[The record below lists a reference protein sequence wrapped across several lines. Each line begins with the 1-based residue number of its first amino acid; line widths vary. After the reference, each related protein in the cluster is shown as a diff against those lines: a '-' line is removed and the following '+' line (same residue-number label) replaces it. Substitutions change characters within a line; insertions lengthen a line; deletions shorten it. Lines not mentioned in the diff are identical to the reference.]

1 MMSRMLKELALI
13 VAGTIL
19 GVALLY
25 ESMFI
30 HVNRPGATI
39 FYGFP
44 FIWNVAGDG
53 PGVVCSGEG
62 VSVFGMCLV
71 RQWYANFI
79 GDLAFWLA
87 VSLTTVE
94 VSSRVAIP
102 YVGRQLR
109 IHRSKRST
117 APIST
122 TSATA

>member
-1 MMSRMLKELALI
+1 MSRMLRELALI

-25 ESMFI
+25 ESMFV

-44 FIWNVAGDG
+44 FIWNVISTG

-62 VSVFGMCLV
+62 VSVFGMCLIK
-71 RQWYANFI
+71 QWYANFI
-79 GDLAFWLA
+79 GNLVFWVA
-87 VSLTTVE
+87 VSLATVE
-94 VSSRVAIP
+94 ISSHVAIP

-109 IHRSKRST
+109 IHRSKRT
-117 APIST
+117 TVPTST
-122 TSATA
+122 TNATA